1 MEWKT
6 PLDEELLERLE
17 NLPALR
23 AFYQIQHL
31 KHLYRQGWLKAGVPR
46 ERCETVA
53 DHIFGVAMLCWLL
66 IEAGAAPS
74 VNLDRALRMAL
85 IHELG
90 EIYAG
95 DLTPSDAI
103 SPDEKHARER
113 QSLERVL
120 EGVQGAEDIRAL
132 WEEFETGESPEARL
146 VRQADRLEMAL
157 QAVTYAREGAL
168 KHPGGFFQS
177 ARQTVADA
185 QLLLWMESASAAFI
199 PDSGRE

>member
-1 MEWKT
+1 MEWKS
-6 PLDEELLERLE
+6 PLDEALLERLE
-17 NLPALR
+17 NGPALR

-66 IEAGAAPS
+66 VEAGAVPA
-74 VNLDRALRMAL
+74 VNLDRVLRMAL

-103 SPDEKHARER
+103 PPEEKHARER

-120 EGVQGAEDIRAL
+120 EGMQGAGDIRAL
-132 WEEFETGESPEARL
+132 WEEFEQGETPEARL
-146 VRQADRLEMAL
+146 VRQVDRLEMAL
-157 QAVTYAREGAL
+157 QAVTYTREGAL
-168 KHPGGFFQS
+168 ERPEAFFQS
-177 ARQTVADA
+177 ARQTITDA
-185 QLLLWMESASAAFI
+185 PLLLWLEAARAALP
-199 PDSGRE
+199 PDTERR

>member
-6 PLDEELLERLE
+6 SLDEALLERLE
-17 NLPALR
+17 NFPALR
-23 AFYQIQHL
+23 AFYQMQHL

-66 IEAGAAPS
+66 VEAGHAPQ
-74 VNLDRALRMAL
+74 VDPNRALRMAL

-90 EIYAG
+90 EIYTG
-95 DLTPSDAI
+95 DLTPSDDV
-103 SPDEKHARER
+103 PPEEKHTRER

-120 EGVQGAEDIRAL
+120 ENLPGAEDIRAL
-132 WEEFETGESPEARL
+132 WEEFEAGNTPEAQL

-157 QAVTYAREGAL
+157 QAVTYVREGTL
-168 KHPGGFFQS
+168 KDPSSFFHSTHQAVEHPSLKEWLEF
-177 ARQTVADA
+177 AERLRDA
-185 QLLLWMESASAAFI
+185 
-199 PDSGRE
+199 